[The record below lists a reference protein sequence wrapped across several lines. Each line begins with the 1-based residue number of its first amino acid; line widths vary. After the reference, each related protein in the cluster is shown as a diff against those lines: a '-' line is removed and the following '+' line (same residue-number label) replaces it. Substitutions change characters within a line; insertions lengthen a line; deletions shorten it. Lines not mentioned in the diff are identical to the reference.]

1 MTNKRRILRKF
12 VEKNIYTNDYGWNID
27 FDIGKDLHMKRISLK
42 KLFKRL
48 LILIFAIYVIYTFI
62 MQQQTLNAYKAE
74 EKQYNQ
80 EIENAQEEQ
89 KKLIATKNN
98 INSDEY
104 IEQIAREKLDM
115 YLPNE
120 RVYIDIGK

>member
-1 MTNKRRILRKF
+1 M
-12 VEKNIYTNDYGWNID
+12 KN
-27 FDIGKDLHMKRISLK
+27 LSLK
-42 KLFKRL
+42 KAYKKI
-48 LILIFAIYVIYTFI
+48 LILVFAVYVIYTFI
-62 MQQQTLNAYKAE
+62 MQQQTLNAYKSE
-74 EKQYNQ
+74 EKQYSK
-80 EIENAQEEQ
+80 EIIAAEEEQ
-89 KKLIATKNN
+89 EKLMATKNN

>member
-1 MTNKRRILRKF
+1 MEKCRK
-12 VEKNIYTNDYGWNID
+12 KYTDW
-27 FDIGKDLHMKRISLK
+27 KLERKVQMKKINFK
-42 KLFKRL
+42 KLYKRL
-48 LILIFAIYVIYTFI
+48 LILVFMVYVIYTFV

-74 EKQYNQ
+74 ENKYQQ
-80 EIENAQEEQ
+80 EIQKAQTEQ
-89 KKLIATKNN
+89 EKLIATKQN
-98 INSDEY
+98 INSNEY